1 MSLGGKDLIV
11 NTNAVGHYLAQED
24 REEQAPEEWKV
35 RPWKGNGLD
44 ILWFEKLDHAQV
56 FDSKQSYDMLVDVI
70 IEYSLANE
78 EQEVVETLANGQTE
92 DDKLVDVGSQE
103 VSTGC

>member
-1 MSLGGKDLIV
+1 MLEADIGRCFFWSENILWKDDLQGRRVTVSLGGEDLIV

-24 REEQAPEEWKV
+24 REEQASEEWKV

-78 EQEVVETLANGQTE
+78 
-92 DDKLVDVGSQE
+92 
-103 VSTGC
+103 